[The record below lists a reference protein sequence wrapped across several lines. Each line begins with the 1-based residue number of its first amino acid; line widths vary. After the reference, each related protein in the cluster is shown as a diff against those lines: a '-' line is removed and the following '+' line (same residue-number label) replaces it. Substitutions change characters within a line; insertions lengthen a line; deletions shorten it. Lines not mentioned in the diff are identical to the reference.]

1 MARTRG
7 RSDAAVLR
15 ATFALATPALRAA
28 SADLWRRPG
37 LTERYPEYLRVM
49 HGVIRAS
56 VPLMELAVRRCVALG
71 PDDPVAA
78 PLHAYLRQHIVE
90 EIGHDDWLLT
100 DLAALGADPARP
112 LTEHPPAVVARLVG
126 AQYYWIEHHHPVAL
140 LGYIAI
146 LEGNAPT
153 VRLADW
159 LSSGAGL
166 PAAAVRT
173 VREHAELD
181 TGHTDAVYD
190 LLDELP
196 LTVAQTN
203 VVAVSGLHTA
213 DALMTLFAHIVN
225 PGGTTT

>member
-15 ATFALATPALRAA
+15 ATFALAAPALRAA

-90 EIGHDDWLLT
+90 ESGHDDWLLT
-100 DLAALGADPARP
+100 DLAALGADPTRP

-159 LSSGAGL
+159 LSSAVGL

-196 LTVAQTN
+196 LTVDQTN

-213 DALMTLFAHIVN
+213 DALMALFAHIVN